1 MHNEDMKKNQQGI
14 SVVVVLVVVAVA
26 GLAAAGGWFALSRKD
41 SNKQTGTVQTGDVKE
56 KAGEQERTT
65 PTEAAA
71 AADTVTV
78 TYTPDSLFTEQEKVS
93 LQKKLVQPNI
103 DYAEQYKGKEGYN
116 PVTEITITKK
126 SNAEYAAL
134 SATAKYRYTV
144 KVVARG
150 GTIAE
155 FLFAENDVI
164 EWWLPECYDG
174 QCGLSEGFKAKY
186 PEIVKKLQNT
196 GNTP

>member
-1 MHNEDMKKNQQGI
+1 MKNNQQGF
-14 SVVVVLVVVAVA
+14 SVAVVLVVLVVS
-26 GLAAAGGWFALSRKD
+26 GLAAGGGWFVLSRNK
-41 SNKQTGTVQTGDVKE
+41 SNKQVGTVQTDGAKD
-56 KAGEQERTT
+56 KAGEPERVT
-65 PTEAAA
+65 PEEAAT

-78 TYTPDSLFTEQEKVS
+78 TYTPDNLFTEQEKVS
-93 LQKKLVQPNI
+93 LQKKLIQPNI

-116 PVTEITITKK
+116 PVTAITITKK

-134 SATAKYRYTV
+134 SASAKYRYIV
-144 KVVARG
+144 KVVAKG
-150 GTIAE
+150 GAIGE

-174 QCGLSEGFKAKY
+174 QCRLTEGFKAKY
-186 PEIVKKLQNT
+186 PEIVNKLQAT